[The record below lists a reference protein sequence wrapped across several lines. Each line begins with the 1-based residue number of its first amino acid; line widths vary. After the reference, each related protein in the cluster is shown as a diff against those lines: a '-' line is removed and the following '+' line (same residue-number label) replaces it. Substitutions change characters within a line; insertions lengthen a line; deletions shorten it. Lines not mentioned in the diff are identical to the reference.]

1 MEQIITRF
9 PPSPTGYLHV
19 GGARTAIFNWLYA
32 RHMQGK
38 FVLRIEDTDAE
49 RSTQASVDAI
59 FEALQWLGIDWD
71 DGPYYQTQRFD
82 VYREYI
88 DKLLESGH
96 AYYCTCSPE
105 QIDAMRQKAMAT
117 GAKPRY
123 DGTCREKGLGSDQAV
138 VRFKAPLTGTT
149 VVEDVIKGNM
159 VFQNDELDD
168 FVICRS
174 DGTPTY
180 NFVVVVDDITMNI
193 NTIIRG
199 DDHVMNTPKQILLY
213 KALGSPLPTFGHVPM
228 VLGNDRARLSKRHGA
243 MSVTAYRDMGFLPEA
258 LINYLVRLGWSHGDQ
273 EFFTRDELIEVFDL
287 ENIGKSAGVFDLDKL
302 QAVNAEH
309 IMAASPQ
316 DLVAPLKP
324 FMEKAGI
331 EIEAD
336 DYIVQV
342 IETLQPR
349 SKTLADMAEAALFYY
364 QSDIA
369 YDEKAAKKFLKSAAL
384 DPLKLL
390 ADKLEALED
399 YTQSGLEDVFKAVMD
414 ETELKLGKIAQP
426 VRVALT
432 GRTASP
438 GIFEIIAILGKERV
452 VPRLRKAIRFIET
465 RVASNS

>member
-1 MEQIITRF
+1 MDTIVTRF

-32 RHMQGK
+32 RNMKGK

-59 FEALQWLGIDWD
+59 FDALDWLGIDYD
-71 DGPYYQTQRFD
+71 EGPYFQTQRFEI
-82 VYREYI
+82 YREYI
-88 DKLLESGH
+88 HKLIDSGH
-96 AYYCTCSPE
+96 AYYCTCTPE
-105 QIDAMRQKAMAT
+105 QIDAMRQKAMAA

-123 DGTCREKGLGSDQAV
+123 DGRCREKGLDRSEKAV

-149 VVEDVIKGNM
+149 VVEDVIKGHI

-199 DDHVMNTPKQILLY
+199 DDHVMNTPKQIQLY
-213 KALGSPLPTFGHVPM
+213 KALGSPLPAFGHVPM

-273 EFFTRDELIEVFDL
+273 EFFSRDELIEVFNL
-287 ENIGKSAGVFDLDKL
+287 ENIGRSAGVFDLDKL
-302 QAVNAEH
+302 QALNAEH
-309 IMAASPQ
+309 IMAASPR

-324 FMEKAGI
+324 FLEKSGI

-364 QSDIA
+364 HSDIV
-369 YDEKAAKKFLKSAAL
+369 YDEKAAKKFLKAAAL
-384 DPLKLL
+384 EPLKLL
-390 ADKLEALED
+390 ADKLEALEN
-399 YTQSGLEDVFKAVMD
+399 YTQSDLETVFLAVMD
-414 ETELKLGKIAQP
+414 ETDLKLGKIAQP

-438 GIFEIIAILGKERV
+438 GIFEIIAILGKDRV
-452 VPRLRKAIRFIET
+452 LPRLRKAIQFIEA
-465 RVASNS
+465 RQD

>member
-1 MEQIITRF
+1 MDTIITRF

-32 RHMQGK
+32 RHMQGQ

-49 RSTQASVDAI
+49 RSTQASVDAL

-82 VYREYI
+82 IYREYI

-96 AYYCTCSPE
+96 AYHCTCSPE

-123 DGTCREKGLGSDQAV
+123 DGTCREKGLDASGNAV

-213 KALGSPLPTFGHVPM
+213 QALGSPLPTFGHVPM

-273 EFFTRDELIEVFDL
+273 EFFTRDELIEVFNL
-287 ENIGKSAGVFDLDKL
+287 ENIGRSAGVFDLDKL
-302 QAVNAEH
+302 QALNAEH
-309 IMAASPQ
+309 IMAASPR

-324 FMEKAGI
+324 FLEKSGI

-364 QSDIA
+364 HSDIV
-369 YDEKAAKKFLKSAAL
+369 YDEKAAKKFLKAAAL
-384 DPLKLL
+384 EPLKLL
-390 ADKLEALED
+390 ADKLEALEN
-399 YTQSGLEDVFKAVMD
+399 YTQSDLETVFLAVMD
-414 ETELKLGKIAQP
+414 ETDLKLGKIAQP

-452 VPRLRKAIRFIET
+452 LPRLRKAIQFIEA
-465 RVASNS
+465 RQD